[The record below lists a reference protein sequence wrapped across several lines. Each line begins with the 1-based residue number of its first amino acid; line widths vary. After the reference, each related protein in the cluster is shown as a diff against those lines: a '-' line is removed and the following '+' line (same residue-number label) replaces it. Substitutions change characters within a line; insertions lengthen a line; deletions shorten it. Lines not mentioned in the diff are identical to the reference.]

1 MQASV
6 VTLESKREAPML
18 KSYWN
23 GERRFDFVAPDNV
36 VSKAENT
43 YTIIVGRNGTG
54 KSRLLRSV
62 VTNLIGAVVDRNSLA
77 RDERI
82 NSASD
87 PSGLLDMS
95 WPPSQIICASTSPFD
110 KFPLLRRD
118 HLIRGYT
125 YLGLRGLPS
134 SNLGL
139 AYMGRIIFSL
149 IEAADLS
156 RSQAG
161 AIADVLKYLG
171 YRGEIHARLQ
181 IPANRI
187 FAELL
192 TASDPGQMLEERARP
207 PVLGGDGLG
216 TLRALFADDIG
227 AFWKVIEVANRLSSA
242 SSPSRVIDTLIDE
255 YGVTF
260 HCNPEF
266 DRSELI
272 LLARAGLLRMR
283 EVILYKEG
291 VGRPIKLHEASSGEQ
306 AVVMGLLGIGSHIKD
321 HALVCIDEPEVC
333 LHPEWQERYIE
344 LLFHTFRQYCGC
356 HFLIAT
362 HSPQIVAQIPEGSCF
377 VMSMEGGE
385 ARKAQDYARRSVDFQ
400 LAEVFNA
407 PGFRNEYLSRVA
419 LNLFAKASK
428 KKQFDQQSLHELV
441 ALRKALVG
449 LHATDPLRDLI
460 IALEEMVK
468 AYE

>member
-1 MQASV
+1 
-6 VTLESKREAPML
+6 ML

-23 GERRFDFVAPDNV
+23 GEREFDFVAPDKDIH
-36 VSKAENT
+36 SAKNT

-62 VTNLIGAVVDRNSLA
+62 VTSLIGEVVDRNSLA

-87 PSGLLDMS
+87 FGGLLNMN
-95 WPPSQIICASTSPFD
+95 WRPSQIICASTSPFD

-118 HLIRGYT
+118 HLARGYS

-149 IEAADLS
+149 IEAADQS
-156 RSQAG
+156 RLQAR
-161 AIADVLKYLG
+161 AIAGVLEYLG
-171 YRGEIHARLQ
+171 YVGGIHARLQ
-181 IPANRI
+181 IPANRLVE
-187 FAELL
+187 ELL
-192 TASDPGQMLEERARP
+192 TTSDPRRVLEDASRR
-207 PVLGGDGLG
+207 VIFSGDGLG
-216 TLRALFADDIG
+216 PLRALFAEDVE
-227 AFWKVIEVANRLSSA
+227 AFWRAIEAAKRLSSV
-242 SSPSRVIDTLIDE
+242 SFSSRVIDTLIDE
-255 YGVTF
+255 HGVQF
-260 HCNPEF
+260 HCNPGL
-266 DRSELI
+266 DRVDLM

-283 EVILYKEG
+283 EVILNKKS
-291 VGRPIKLHEASSGEQ
+291 VDRPIRLHEASSGEQ
-306 AVVMGLLGIGSHIKD
+306 AVVMGLLGIGSHIKNNT
-321 HALVCIDEPEVC
+321 LVCIDEPEVC

-344 LLFHTFRQYCGC
+344 LLFHSFRRYRGC

-362 HSPQIVAQIPEGSCF
+362 HSPQIVAQIPEGNCF
-377 VMSMEGGE
+377 VMSMEDGQ
-385 ARKAQDYARRSVDFQ
+385 AREAQDYSRRSVDFQ

-428 KKQFDQQSLHELV
+428 EKHFDQKSLHELV
-441 ALRKALVG
+441 ILRKAFAG
-449 LHATDPLRDLI
+449 LRETDPLRDLI
-460 IALEEMVK
+460 IALEKMVK

>member
-1 MQASV
+1 
-6 VTLESKREAPML
+6 ML
-18 KSYWN
+18 KSYWS
-23 GERRFDFVAPDNV
+23 GGRRFDFVTPDKDV
-36 VSKAENT
+36 HRAENT

-62 VTNLIGAVVDRNSLA
+62 VNNLIGTVVDRNSLA

-87 PSGLLDMS
+87 PSDFLDMS
-95 WPPSQIICASTSPFD
+95 WLPAQIICASSSPFD
-110 KFPLLRRD
+110 RFPLLRRD
-118 HLIRGYT
+118 HLLASGYS

-134 SNLGL
+134 SNLGS

-156 RSQAG
+156 NSQAY
-161 AIADVLKYLG
+161 AIADVLRYLG
-171 YRGEIHARLQ
+171 YRGEIHVRLQ
-181 IPANRI
+181 ILGNRI
-187 FAELL
+187 FQELQ
-192 TASDPGQMLEERARP
+192 TERDPRMVLEEYARRAFGGNE
-207 PVLGGDGLG
+207 LGPLR
-216 TLRALFADDIG
+216 TLLADDES
-227 AFWKVIEVANRLSSA
+227 AFWRAIEVANRFSSA
-242 SSPSRVIDTLIDE
+242 SLSSRIINAVINQ
-255 YGVTF
+255 YGVQF
-260 HCNPEF
+260 YCDLNF
-266 DRSELI
+266 DRNEFM

-283 EVILYKEG
+283 EINISKEG
-291 VGRPIKLHEASSGEQ
+291 MERPIKLHEASSGEQ

-344 LLFHTFRQYCGC
+344 LLFHTFRQYRGC

-362 HSPQIVAQIPEGSCF
+362 HSPQIVAQIPDGNCF
-377 VMSMEGGE
+377 VMSMEDGE
-385 ARKAQDYARRSVDFQ
+385 ARGAEDYARRSVDFQ

-407 PGFRNEYLSRVA
+407 PGFRNEYLTRLA

-428 KKQFDQQSLHELV
+428 KKHFDQQSLHELV
-441 ALRKALVG
+441 VLRRVFPG
-449 LHATDPLRDLI
+449 LRTSDPLKDLI
-460 IALEEMVK
+460 IALEKMVK